1 MTAIARSALLEVPVS
16 CAYDVVLDVGSYP
29 EFLPGCRAVD
39 ILELTPSGLV
49 ARVSVA
55 GKGLSESFTTRN
67 EHRANE
73 SVQMTL
79 IEGPFEQL
87 QGHWQFTALGDLG
100 CRVDVSVDFVA
111 RGLIARMLGSLAG
124 SVADR
129 IVDAFSQRITA
140 RASNPAGGQLG
151 Q

>member
-1 MTAIARSALLEVPVS
+1 VAEIARSALLEVPVS
-16 CAYDVVLDVGSYP
+16 CAYDVVRDVGSYP

-39 ILELTPSGLV
+39 ILERTPSGLV

-55 GKGLSESFTTRN
+55 GKGLNESFITRN
-67 EHRANE
+67 EHCANE

-79 IEGPFEQL
+79 VEGPFEQL

-100 CRVDVSVDFVA
+100 CRVDMSVDFVA
-111 RGLIARMLGSLAG
+111 RGLIARMLSSLAG
-124 SVADR
+124 SLADR

-140 RASNPAGGQLG
+140 HASRAAWGQLG